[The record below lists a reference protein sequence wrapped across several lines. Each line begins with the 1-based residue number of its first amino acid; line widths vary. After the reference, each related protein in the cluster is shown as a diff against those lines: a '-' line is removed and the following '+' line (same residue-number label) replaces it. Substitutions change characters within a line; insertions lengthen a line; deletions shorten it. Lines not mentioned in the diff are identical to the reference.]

1 MVVLFPRV
9 NPGKCGCWVLGPGLR
24 IPSGRRVCQHPEPRT
39 CLATCRHVPR
49 SDTIKD
55 DNCASVARILQNL
68 HVESCQGLENKGVNH
83 KLMASNNYSQGA
95 QVEHDKFGLGTVLT
109 SNEERIVI
117 KFDDHGEKK
126 FVTPMVMGQLKK
138 SDRQPP
144 AEKRASRARKPKAAP
159 APVH

>member
-1 MVVLFPRV
+1 
-9 NPGKCGCWVLGPGLR
+9 
-24 IPSGRRVCQHPEPRT
+24 
-39 CLATCRHVPR
+39 
-49 SDTIKD
+49 
-55 DNCASVARILQNL
+55 
-68 HVESCQGLENKGVNH
+68 
-83 KLMASNNYSQGA
+83 MASNNYSQGA

-144 AEKRASRARKPKAAP
+144 AEKRASRARKPKAVAA